1 MSITLKRPMFRKGGQ
16 VEEGIMELAAPRRN
30 YQKGTPLQDLIEK
43 ANLDKETK
51 EIIGL
56 TSQISGMGM
65 PSRDD
70 IISRALIT
78 GGLRGLS
85 TAGKGSTLANLASAF
100 EKPVEQALAADSMR
114 KRADVQGALTGLG
127 LGLKL
132 KGQREGRKRTFAVDL
147 PRSIISERAKSI
159 QKGVDNRSLPGK
171 KYADS
176 YSVAEKIYEY
186 TTRPDLKNKFV
197 PIPSYQYDNKKKDF
211 VVDPNTMQIGQVTYI
226 PGSGLFEKVTN
237 AVTFEEAFRPYVFE
251 ETAS

>member
-16 VEEGIMELAAPRRN
+16 AEEGIMELATPRRN
-30 YQKGTPLQDLIEK
+30 YAKGTLEEVI
-43 ANLDKETK
+43 ASAGLDPET
-51 EIIGL
+51 ERIIGL
-56 TSQISGMGM
+56 TSKISGMGM

-132 KGQREGRKRTFAVDL
+132 KGQRDARKKTFAVDL

-159 QKGVDNRSLPGK
+159 QKGVDSRSLPGK
-171 KYADS
+171 KYSDS

-211 VVDPNTMQIGQVTYI
+211 VVDPNTMQIGQVTYV

-237 AVTFEEAFRPYVFE
+237 AATFEEAFRPYVFE
-251 ETAS
+251 ETKS

>member
-1 MSITLKRPMFRKGGQ
+1 MSITLKRPMFRKGGEA
-16 VEEGIMELAAPRRN
+16 EEGIMELATPRRN
-30 YQKGTPLQDLIEK
+30 YSKGTIQDLIAK
-43 ANLDKETK
+43 ANLDDETK

-65 PSRDD
+65 PSRND
-70 IISRALIT
+70 IIARALIT
-78 GGLRGLS
+78 GGLRGMS
-85 TAGKGSTLANLASAF
+85 TTGGGSTLANLAKAF
-100 EKPVEQALAADSMR
+100 EKPVDEALKTDSMR
-114 KRADVQGALTGLG
+114 KGSDVQGALTGLS

>member
-16 VEEGIMELAAPRRN
+16 AEEGIMELATPRRN
-30 YQKGTPLQDLIEK
+30 YSKGTLQDIIAGAGLDPETQRIIE
-43 ANLDKETK
+43 T
-51 EIIGL
+51 
-56 TSQISGMGM
+56 TSKISALGM

-78 GGLRGLS
+78 GGLRGIS
-85 TAGKGSTLANLASAF
+85 ETGGGSTLANLAKAF
-100 EKPVEQALAADSMR
+100 EKPVDEALKTDSMR

-132 KGQREGRKRTFAVDL
+132 KGQRDARKKTFAVDL

-176 YSVAEKIYEY
+176 YTVAEKIYEY

-237 AVTFEEAFRPYVFE
+237 AVTFEEAFRPYTFE
-251 ETAS
+251 ETES